1 MTWRWKLA
9 RVAGVDV
16 YVHATFAILVLWI
29 AMAAWRLD
37 PTAATVA
44 SAVGFILALFGCIV
58 LHELGHALAARRFGI
73 ETRDITLL
81 PIGGLARLERM
92 PEEPHQEFLVALA
105 GPAVNL
111 VIALV
116 LGGALVAT
124 GSWVQGSELDAM
136 QGPFLQRLVLV
147 NLLILAFNLIP
158 AFPMDGGRA
167 LRAVLAR
174 RMDYVAATQT
184 AAHIGQATALFFGL
198 LGLLA
203 NPFLVFIAL
212 FVWIGAAAEA
222 SMVQVKAALEGIPV
236 ARAMLVDFETLAPAD
251 PLSRVVELTLAGSQR
266 DFPVLDGGALVGV
279 LTQEKLVSG
288 LEEHGAHA
296 RVASVAETEFGEAD
310 SHEML
315 DAALAR
321 LHESGAAMAPVTHD
335 GALVGLLTTDNIGEF
350 LRIQAALGQLERR
363 GAARRGEARP
373 APRSA

>member
-16 YVHATFAILVLWI
+16 YVHATFAILIVWI
-29 AMAAWRLD
+29 AMTAWKLD
-37 PTAATVA
+37 QTAAAVV
-44 SAVGFILALFGCIV
+44 SGVGFILALFGCIV
-58 LHELGHALAARRFGI
+58 LHELGHALAARRYGI

-111 VIALV
+111 VIAGV
-116 LGGALVAT
+116 LGGALVVT
-124 GSWVQGSELDAM
+124 GSWVPEAEAM
-136 QGPFLQRLVLV
+136 KGPFLQRLVIV
-147 NLLILAFNLIP
+147 NLIILVFNLIP

-167 LRAVLAR
+167 LRAVLAT

-203 NPFLVFIAL
+203 NPFLIFIAL

-236 ARAMLVDFETLAPAD
+236 ARAMLVDFETLAPTD

-266 DFPVLDGGALVGV
+266 DFPVVDDGALIGV
-279 LTQEKLVSG
+279 LTQERMVSG
-288 LEEHGAHA
+288 LAEQGENALVG
-296 RVASVAETEFGEAD
+296 SVAETEFGQAD

-321 LHESGAAMAPVTHD
+321 LHESDAATVPVTHD

-350 LRIQAALGQLERR
+350 MRIQAALGQAEGRARATRR
-363 GAARRGEARP
+363 EAGP
-373 APRSA
+373 SPGSA